1 MLELLTQ
8 IFSFI
13 ASAGGG
19 GSSSGGGGGGGGGS
33 SGGSSGGGS
42 GSMPSFMGLFMIIM
56 FPVGAIVG
64 LINGAFAWIS
74 YRRENSKIAE
84 YGKTAAIIAGVII
97 TIIGGIVGTNL
108 YVDMK
113 VQERQSYNDELR
125 LENSL
130 RTISNKKQLEL
141 KEVGPHT
148 YDYII
153 GLVFSVL
160 GSAAGTWLGIRTVKM
175 QLDSK
180 ISTRNSRRRFQAR
193 LANAAAADP
202 AWNTEYLLNGVR
214 NVLLAYQRDWS
225 DLDIAA
231 TQVYL
236 TERYYQH
243 VNLMLTAFRESG
255 RVNNTIVHS
264 VNSIVI
270 TKLTNSPDDTQ
281 DQFTAHVTA
290 DITDQLMNSTNGK
303 LMSSA
308 RFELAEDWQFMRD
321 GNTWRLDGINPS
333 TAAEN
338 TRAGSIQRFA
348 ETSGAY
354 YSLDWGRML
363 LPERGQIFGRKVYQT
378 ADVNNHVIGRMQSTG
393 RIYADDVIYQIYTYS
408 ERPYNTSKVV
418 YLVGQMFVPKSYGNI
433 LLARTD
439 SKLRR
444 TKLFGLTKV
453 ELEWGDFNR
462 TYQVYA
468 TSPEQ
473 VTAFELLHPTMM
485 QTLVDAPF
493 QINIEVID
501 NAIYFYAPLRS
512 TKAKDYRAMLSVLQ
526 AAYRELKL

>member
-42 GSMPSFMGLFMIIM
+42 GSMPSFMGLFMIVM
-56 FPVGAIVG
+56 FPVGDSRA
-64 LINGAFAWIS
+64 LRNGVFAWIS
-74 YRRENSKIAE
+74 YRREDSKIAE
-84 YGKTAAIIAGVII
+84 YGKTAAIITGVII

-130 RTISNKKQLEL
+130 RTISNKKRLEL

-148 YDYII
+148 YDYIV

-160 GSAAGTWLGIRTVKM
+160 GSAAGMWLGIRTVKM

-202 AWNTEYLLNGVR
+202 VWNTEYLLNGVR
-214 NVLLAYQRDWS
+214 NVFLAYQRDWS
-225 DLDIAA
+225 NLNIAA
-231 TQVYL
+231 TSAYL
-236 TERYYQH
+236 TERYGNH
-243 VNLMLTAFRESG
+243 VNLMLAAFRESG
-255 RVNNTIVHS
+255 RVNNTIVHR
-264 VNSIVI
+264 VDLIEI
-270 TKLTNSPDDTQ
+270 IDATNSDDNAQ
-281 DQFTAHVTA
+281 DQFTAHIMA
-290 DITDQLMNSTNGK
+290 DITDQLIDSTNGRV
-303 LMSSA
+303 MSSS
-308 RFELAEDWQFMRD
+308 RFKLSEDWLFRRD
-321 GNTWRLDGINPS
+321 GNSWRLDGINPS
-333 TAAEN
+333 TAAER

-348 ETSGAY
+348 ESSGAY

-363 LPERGQIFGRKVYQT
+363 LPSRGQIFGGSVYKT

-393 RIYADDVIYQIYTYS
+393 RIFADDVIYQIYTYS
-408 ERPYNTSKVV
+408 QKPYDNSRVV
-418 YLVGQMFVPKSYGNI
+418 YLVGQMFVPKLYGNI
-433 LLARTD
+433 LLCRTD
-439 SKLRR
+439 IKGSHRKP
-444 TKLFGLTKV
+444 FGLRQIDM
-453 ELEWGDFNR
+453 EWGEFNNKFR
-462 TYQVYA
+462 VYA
-468 TSPEQ
+468 TSAEQ
-473 VTAFELLHPTMM
+473 VTAFELLHPAMM

-493 QINIEVID
+493 AINIEVID
-501 NAIYFYAPLRS
+501 NAIYFYAPLSRTS
-512 TKAKDYRAMLSVLQ
+512 AKDYQAMLSVLQ
-526 AAYRELKL
+526 AAYRELKM